1 MSEKVN
7 ICHLH
12 MPGAAIVMRDRT
24 TCDIPL
30 TAAYCY
36 NNNNDGQFTIIQQ
49 VATKATWIMER

>member
-49 VATKATWIMER
+49 VATKAT